1 MQSFSVVL
9 YLYDYGKNSAA
20 LYNMQWW
27 DEGCGVPCKNKRLP
41 RSATQLQASPAKTS
55 SSATFSSSQQTWF
68 CKQWETGLCKLPG
81 WGKSSKLCL
90 LSPLIGWLLAG
101 QPIRELETARDTWA
115 PPELK
120 VSQEKMKFV
129 FPMGRWVPVHGW
141 FELQSPRSAL
151 PSQDCGQNMRCS
163 NNSDFTGKWWQNLGL
178 HWQCMMQSLIKRLSF
193 VCQVSD
199 HENHQHSP
207 VTLHCLT
214 NNFCISD

>member
-1 MQSFSVVL
+1 MKVVVSHVKTRD
-9 YLYDYGKNSAA
+9 YLGPQHSSKLLQQKHQVLQHSAA
-20 LYNMQWW
+20 
-27 DEGCGVPCKNKRLP
+27 E
-41 RSATQLQASPAKTS
+41 SADLVLQAVR
-55 SSATFSSSQQTWF
+55 
-68 CKQWETGLCKLPG
+68 ETGLCKLPG

-141 FELQSPRSAL
+141 FELQSPRSGL

-199 HENHQHSP
+199 HETINIRQSLSI
-207 VTLHCLT
+207 VS
-214 NNFCISD
+214 NDFCISD